1 MRKPL
6 IQRRPAQPRSRERGV
21 TMALVAL
28 AMVGMISMAALSI
41 DIGTLYQASA
51 DAQKNADA
59 AALAAAKV
67 LSLSGM
73 TGDPTNINTQWQQ
86 ACNAAIAAAQTVV
99 NQNPVGGT
107 LPGPPTIT
115 FFSRDGT
122 SCSDAGPVAFGVNPM
137 VTVKVTQ
144 PNLSTF
150 FAHIFG
156 LFNNS
161 WRTATVT
168 ATATAEVY
176 NPSNSGNYTPS
187 GNIVPVQ
194 PRCVKPWIVP
204 NQDPFNPPGCTGG
217 IGVGGTC
224 NPFVN
229 LADGSIGNKGIN
241 AFNGGVVGEQF
252 NLIPD
257 CNSPGPCGP
266 GVPAPIA
273 QQAPTSLQYIPGQV
287 ISPVAVPSC
296 AAAAYEQAVAG
307 CEQSS
312 AYQCGVQA
320 AAAGSSNKVDF
331 TETQVPGNTST
342 GLQCLIH
349 QTGGGTTGQDILD
362 STTVYPFQIRA
373 GSNNPLVGTT
383 GSNFITNSDSIMT
396 VPIYD
401 SSGPLLPGSNPN
413 VTIVGILQ
421 VFVNQVDPVIVGGAA
436 VTVLNVSGCGNGLN
450 TTVGPTPLYG
460 TSPVPVRLITPPSS

>member
-1 MRKPL
+1 MLKPL
-6 IQRRPAQPRSRERGV
+6 IQSRFAQQRNRERGV

-86 ACNAAIAAAQTVV
+86 ACNAAIAAAQAVV
-99 NQNPVGGT
+99 NQNPVGGS

-115 FFSRDGT
+115 FFSKDGT

-168 ATATAEVY
+168 GTATAEVY
-176 NPSNSGNYTPS
+176 NPSSSGNHTPS

-241 AFNGGVVGEQF
+241 AFNGGVIGEQF
-252 NLIPD
+252 NLVPD

-287 ISPVAVPSC
+287 ISPVAVPNC
-296 AAAAYEQAVAG
+296 ATSAYEQAVAG
-307 CEQSS
+307 CEQRA
-312 AYQCGVQA
+312 AYQCGVQLGA
-320 AAAGSSNKVDF
+320 QVDF
-331 TETQVPGNTST
+331 TQTLVPANTST
-342 GLQCLIH
+342 GTQCLIH
-349 QTGGGTTGQDILD
+349 QTGGTTLGQDTLD
-362 STTVYPFQIRA
+362 STTAYPFQIKA
-373 GSNNPLVGTT
+373 GTGNPLGV
-383 GSNFITNSDSIMT
+383 SNSLITNSDSIVT

-401 SSGPLLPGSNPN
+401 SLVTLPPGSTPN
-413 VTIVGILQ
+413 VTIVGFLQ
-421 VFVNQVDPVIVGGAA
+421 VFVNQVDPILVGGVA
-436 VTVLNVSGCGNGLN
+436 VTVLNVAGCGNGST

-460 TSPVPVRLITPPSS
+460 TSPVPVRLITPPAS